1 MSGCDKQGKSEKE
14 QMDLEKQFVIDNA
27 DWMQDWDY
35 EANLSETGHM
45 DRAVL
50 IVIIEGFY
58 LDIMI
63 LQP

>member
-1 MSGCDKQGKSEKE
+1 
-14 QMDLEKQFVIDNA
+14 MDLGKQFVIDNA

>member
-1 MSGCDKQGKSEKE
+1 
-14 QMDLEKQFVIDNA
+14 MDLGKQFVIDNA

-35 EANLSETGHM
+35 EANLSEAGQM

>member
-1 MSGCDKQGKSEKE
+1 
-14 QMDLEKQFVIDNA
+14 MDLEKQFVIDNA

-35 EANLSETGHM
+35 DANLSVAGHM
-45 DRAVL
+45 DRAGL
-50 IVIIEGFY
+50 IVIIQGFS

>member
-1 MSGCDKQGKSEKE
+1 M
-14 QMDLEKQFVIDNA
+14 EKQFVIDNA

-45 DRAVL
+45 ARAVL
-50 IVIIEGFY
+50 IVVIEGFY

-63 LQP
+63 LKP